1 MTGLLGITE
10 SEHLESILS
19 LRDLTL
25 ASELAKTACLGDSD
39 GSMDDIVSP
48 KIELDIDAEAIA
60 QQDDELR
67 QQFDKM
73 RAGMLDSLPREVRD
87 ESLQAS
93 RDDALS
99 QLSSIRTDSAAS
111 EVSSP
116 PPRPDFPAMYSVV
129 KKRDIGMLATV
140 RAALGWLSA
149 LSVSLYKSFSCG
161 ACVWARR
168 ALNGQKR
175 RFPAPPSR
183 CWRRSTPTTW
193 RRPLHPP
200 WPA

>member
-1 MTGLLGITE
+1 VVSGPGSTSDEMTGLLGITE

-39 GSMDDIVSP
+39 GSIDDIVSP

-116 PPRPDFPAMYSVV
+116 PPRPDFPAMYGGF
-129 KKRDIGMLATV
+129 RP
-140 RAALGWLSA
+140 
-149 LSVSLYKSFSCG
+149 
-161 ACVWARR
+161 RR
-168 ALNGQKR
+168 ADAGDDQPR
-175 RFPAPPSR
+175 RRGGGLSIRHGRLRRGSSVILSPPFSF
-183 CWRRSTPTTW
+183 TW
-193 RRPLHPP
+193 IIPIGATHESGE
-200 WPA
+200 